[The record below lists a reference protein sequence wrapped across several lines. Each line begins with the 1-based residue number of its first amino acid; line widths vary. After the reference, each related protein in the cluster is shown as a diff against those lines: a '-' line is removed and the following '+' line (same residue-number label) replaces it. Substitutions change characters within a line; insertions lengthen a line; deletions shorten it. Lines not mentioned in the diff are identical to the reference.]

1 MENLRYTENE
11 IQQGIK
17 YMIDNNYLE
26 ECISYNFTIEDIA
39 NNKITCLDDFQLF
52 NKDED
57 SEDNDINYEKNQKIK
72 WELEKLINITN
83 CNDLSKYIYQLL
95 NYIKNN
101 M

>member
-11 IQQGIK
+11 IQKGIK

-26 ECISYNFTIEDIA
+26 ECISYNFTIEDIT
-39 NNKITCLDDFQLF
+39 NNKITCIDDFQLF
-52 NKDED
+52 NEDED

-72 WELEKLINITN
+72 WELEKLIDITN